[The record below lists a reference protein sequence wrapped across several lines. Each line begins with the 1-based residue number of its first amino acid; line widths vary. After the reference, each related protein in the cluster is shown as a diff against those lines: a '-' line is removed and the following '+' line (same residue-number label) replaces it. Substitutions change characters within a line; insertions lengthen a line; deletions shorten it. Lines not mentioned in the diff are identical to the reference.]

1 MTPTL
6 TIRYFVE
13 LDGGGAPVEVVLEDG
28 PDGLLARVDGR
39 TSAVELVSAGGA
51 SFTLLLGTEAHDV
64 LAESARDG
72 SISLALGGE
81 RFRARVERESERDA
95 RAVAGGNRPRA
106 GGPVLSSMPGIVT
119 RVLKAA
125 GELVSRG
132 ETVVIVE
139 AMKMENEVKADH
151 DGVVAAMGVK
161 AGDRI
166 QGGDR
171 LFDLAP
177 AAMPGPAVDGGEGA

>member
-1 MTPTL
+1 MTM
-6 TIRYFVE
+6 RYFVE
-13 LDGGGAPVEVVLEDG
+13 LAGDGSPVEVVLEDG
-28 PDGLLARVDGR
+28 PDGLVARVDGLSHR
-39 TSAVELVSAGGA
+39 VELVPAGGA
-51 SFTLLLGTEAHDV
+51 SFTLLLGTDAHD
-64 LAESARDG
+64 LMAESARDG
-72 SISLALGGE
+72 SLTLSLGGE

-95 RAVAGGNRPRA
+95 RALAGGGRARA

-125 GELVSRG
+125 GEPVARG

-151 DGVVAAMGVK
+151 DGVVAATFVE

-171 LFDLAP
+171 LFDLGVAVE
-177 AAMPGPAVDGGEGA
+177 PGIDSGGGEKP